1 MLNILKNNAFALLF
15 SLFALF
21 ACYKCGYAHNITQS
35 LPHKHFF
42 IYKTKNIKNGDY
54 ILFSAPKTSFYVDM
68 KLIKQVVGV
77 SGDKVAVQD
86 SDVFVNKRLIGKV
99 KKRSKNGVTLR
110 VTHDSEIPKG
120 HYFVANSHVDSYD
133 SRYLDFGLIDE
144 KDIIG
149 VAFAIW

>member
-1 MLNILKNNAFALLF
+1 MLNVLKNNALIFLF
-15 SLFALF
+15 VAAAFL
-21 ACYKCGYAHNITQS
+21 ACYKCGYANNITQS
-35 LPHKHFF
+35 LPAKHFF
-42 IYKTKNIKNGDY
+42 IYKTKNIENGDY
-54 ILFSAPKTSFYVDM
+54 ILFSAPKTSMYAGM

-77 SGDKVAVQD
+77 SGDKVAVIE
-86 SDVFVNKRLIGKV
+86 SDVFVNEKLIGKA
-99 KKRSKNGVTLR
+99 KKRAKNGAALR

-120 HYFVANSHVDSYD
+120 HYFVANSHIDSYD

>member
-1 MLNILKNNAFALLF
+1 MFNILKNNAFTFLFLLF
-15 SLFALF
+15 GLFT
-21 ACYKCGYAHNITQS
+21 CYKCGYANNITQS

-42 IYKTKNIKNGDY
+42 IYKTKSIKNGDY
-54 ILFSAPKTSFYVDM
+54 ILFSAPNTSLYAGM

-77 SGDKVAVQD
+77 SGDKVAVIG
-86 SDVFVNKRLIGKV
+86 SDVFVNEKLIGVAKT
-99 KKRSKNGVTLR
+99 RAKNGAALR
-110 VTHDSEIPKG
+110 VTNDSEIPKG
-120 HYFVANSHVDSYD
+120 LYFVANSHIDSYD

>member
-1 MLNILKNNAFALLF
+1 MLNVIRNNEFLFLFVAAAF
-15 SLFALF
+15 F
-21 ACYKCGYAHNITQS
+21 ACYKCGYANNVTQS

-54 ILFSAPKTSFYVDM
+54 ILFSAPTTSLYAGM
-68 KLIKQVVGV
+68 KLIKQVVGI
-77 SGDKVAVQD
+77 SGDKVAVMER
-86 SDVFVNKRLIGKV
+86 DVFVNEKLIGVAKT
-99 KKRSKNGVTLR
+99 RAKNGTALR
-110 VTHDSEIPKG
+110 VTQDSQIPKG
-120 HYFVANSHVDSYD
+120 RYFVANSHVDSYD